1 MIKHK
6 IFTKLSRRKRRSLV
20 IDLKNKMRN
29 EAKEYGGKFLSDCLF
44 NSLDK
49 EKEYKRTRHW
59 IDVYF
64 PSKKDPSILWNA
76 TIITCLQDFDDN
88 IERDAFD
95 KASSKLTTKEID
107 SILDKETI
115 PVFGKNGDI
124 IAEQE
129 IYKEQEKKDI
139 FDGRTYYEE
148 IDFQK
153 ENNIE
158 ENVLEIRERYE
169 VYKDYVYGIGIT
181 IVVDEDHL
189 NQQAVERAIEDFYR
203 RGEKEWVSDELLD
216 KKELTKRY
224 REVFLKTYCNA
235 AYLKID

>member
-64 PSKKDPSILWNA
+64 PSKKDPAILWNA

-88 IERDAFD
+88 IKRDAFD

-107 SILDKETI
+107 SILDRETI

-129 IYKEQEKKDI
+129 IYKEPERKDI

-153 ENNIE
+153 EKNINDNNF
-158 ENVLEIRERYE
+158 EIKERYE
-169 VYKDYVYGIGIT
+169 IYKDYVYGIGIT
-181 IVVDEDHL
+181 IVVDENHL
-189 NQQAVERAIEDFYR
+189 NQEAVERAIEDFYR
-203 RGEKEWVSDELLD
+203 RGEKEWVSGDALD
-216 KKELTKRY
+216 KKELIERY
-224 REVFLKTYCNA
+224 RDVFLNTHCDTA
-235 AYLKID
+235 ALKID